1 MRPGTFP
8 FVMKT
13 YLSYGLYMSLGN
25 ALLVFALYFLGFHSE
40 ASKLGTAQNIQMV
53 AGLAIGITFIVLGTK
68 ERRAAVPAT
77 ENFGY
82 GSALGAGVMI
92 GLFAAII
99 GTVFTY
105 LYAAVINPNFVE
117 VMMQAQTE
125 KLELQ
130 GLSSDKIDQINSM
143 TRGMMKPPI
152 QAAFGFIFGVL
163 FSTLISLVTAAF
175 LKRAST
181 EEVVAA

>member
-1 MRPGTFP
+1 
-8 FVMKT
+8 MKT

-40 ASKLGTAQNIQMV
+40 AAKLSTAQNIQMV
-53 AGLAIGITFIVLGTK
+53 AGLALGITFIVLGTK
-68 ERRAAVPAT
+68 ERRAAVPAS
-77 ENFGY
+77 EGFGY

-92 GLFAAII
+92 GLFAALF

-105 LYAAVINPNFVE
+105 LYAAVINPNFIE
-117 VMMQAQTE
+117 VMLQAQTD

-130 GLSSDKIDQINSM
+130 GLSGDKIEQINAM

-152 QAAFGFIFGVL
+152 QAAFGFVFGLL
-163 FSTLISLVTAAF
+163 FSTLISLVSAAF
-175 LKRAST
+175 LKRAAT
-181 EEVVAA
+181 DEVVAA